1 MKNILLVLV
10 AGAVGSLARYLVST
24 YANRA
29 LQIGAMFPIG
39 TLAVNLIGS
48 FLAGLVFGLT
58 IDSANQ
64 KTWRILLITGFM
76 GGFTTFSA
84 YALDSYQLA
93 NAGDIKGFATNI
105 LANNVLGLVL
115 CFAGILLA
123 RVVVKAI
130 RG

>member
-1 MKNILLVLV
+1 MQNTLFVLFG
-10 AGAVGSLARYLVST
+10 GALGSIARYLVST
-24 YANRA
+24 FANQR
-29 LQIGAMFPIG
+29 LQAGGMFPYG

-58 IDSANQ
+58 IESEHQ

-84 YALDSYQLA
+84 YALESFQLA
-93 NAGDIKGFATNI
+93 NAGDIKGLATNI
-105 LANNVLGLVL
+105 IANNVLGLAL

-123 RVVVKAI
+123 RVVVKMV